1 MQIKGPIKTDTDKSK
16 SAYQKLQEI
25 VLAEGRKVKL
35 SMPFLA
41 DGFKSEKT
49 PLQPDGI
56 TPVKVNEIG
65 PVEIVKPVESKK
77 YTEPELIKMNKK
89 QQIEILEKFG
99 ISKIPL
105 LEKDRIKKILE
116 IQ

>member
-1 MQIKGPIKTDTDKSK
+1 MQIKGPFKIDTDKSK
-16 SAYQKLQEI
+16 TAYQKLQEI

-35 SMPFLA
+35 NMPFLA

-49 PLQPDGI
+49 PTQPDGI
-56 TPVKVNEIG
+56 TPIKIEEIG
-65 PVEIVKPVESKK
+65 PVEMVKPIESKK

-89 QQIEILEKFG
+89 QQVEILEKFG
-99 ISKIPL
+99 VSKIPL